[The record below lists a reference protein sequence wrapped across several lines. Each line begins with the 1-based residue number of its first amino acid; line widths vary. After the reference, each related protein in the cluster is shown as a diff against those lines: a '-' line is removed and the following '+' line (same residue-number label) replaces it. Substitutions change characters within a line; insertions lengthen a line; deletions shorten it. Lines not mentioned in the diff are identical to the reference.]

1 MEFLENSYFLLA
13 LTFIVF
19 ILARIINKRT
29 GLILLNPILISVTVL
44 ILFLWLTG
52 IPYETYTA
60 GGGYVEFW
68 LKPAVVALGV
78 PLYRQLSTIRKQL
91 LPILAA
97 ELAGCVAGILSVVV
111 VAQAMGATR
120 EVVLSLAAKSVT
132 TPIAMEVTAAVG
144 GIPPLT
150 AAVVVCVG
158 IFGGMTGFRVMTMT
172 HIKSPMAR
180 GLAMGTAA
188 HALGTSAA
196 IDTGGHRYGA
206 WASLGLTLNGLF
218 TALLAP
224 TILELLGA

>member
-1 MEFLENSYFLLA
+1 MAFLENSYFLLA

-19 ILARIINKRT
+19 ILAKIINRRT
-29 GLILLNPILISVTVL
+29 GLMLLNPILISVTIL

-60 GGGYVEFW
+60 GGGYIEFW

-97 ELAGCVAGILSVVV
+97 ELAGCVAGIISVVLI
-111 VAQAMGATR
+111 AQAMGATR
-120 EVVLSLAAKSVT
+120 EVVLSLASKSVT

-158 IFGGMTGFRVMTMT
+158 IFGGMTGFRVMSMT
-172 HIKSPMAR
+172 RVKSPMAR

-196 IDTGGHRYGA
+196 IDTGGNRYGA

-224 TILELLGA
+224 TLLDLLGV